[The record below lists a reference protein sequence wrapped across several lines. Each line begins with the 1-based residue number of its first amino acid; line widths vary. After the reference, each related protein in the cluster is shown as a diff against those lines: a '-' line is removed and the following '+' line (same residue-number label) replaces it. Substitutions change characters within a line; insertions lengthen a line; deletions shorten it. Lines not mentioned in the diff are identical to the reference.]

1 MKRIA
6 LITAVVLLV
15 LSFLV
20 ITWQL
25 QSVVYIFLV
34 ALVIAT
40 TLEYPIDALSARGA
54 PRWLAVLV
62 LYGGA
67 IGGLAAIVA
76 FVFAPLVR
84 EIDPFV
90 QEVLNQYGLLENR
103 LAQLADTR
111 RGILIAS
118 LPATQDVAAM
128 IVANPETGIGEGIMA
143 GAQRLLGMAGELA
156 LAVVIAIYWSMDS
169 TRFERLWLSL
179 LPATRRTRMRRFWG
193 RLERNVG
200 AYVRSEI
207 LQTLLA
213 GALLTLLYLL
223 IGVEY
228 PFLLATLVAL
238 TWLVPIYG
246 GALALIIAAVV
257 GAFAGWPTAA
267 LTTGATLLVLAVMEY
282 VVQPRLIRGRR
293 YWGIL
298 AVILM
303 LALGDAFGLIGI
315 LIAPPVALI
324 AQMLIDAILDRD
336 QAFVDEPNEDPLATV
351 RSDLEA
357 IKLRLATEAEALPAP
372 VNDLVTR
379 LDRLIVAAETTA
391 RDQSFS
397 SESK

>member
-1 MKRIA
+1 MKRVA
-6 LITAVVLLV
+6 LITAIVLLV
-15 LSFLV
+15 LSLLAV
-20 ITWQL
+20 TWQL

-34 ALVIAT
+34 ALVIAM
-40 TLEYPIDALSARGA
+40 TLEQPIDMLSARGV
-54 PRWLAVLV
+54 PRWLAVLT

-67 IGGLAAIVA
+67 IAGLTAVAAFIA
-76 FVFAPLVR
+76 TPLMR

-111 RGILIAS
+111 RGILIAN
-118 LPATQDVAAM
+118 LPTTQDIAVM
-128 IVANPETGIGEGIMA
+128 IVTNPETGIGEGIMA

-179 LPATRRTRMRRFWG
+179 LPATRRTRARRFWG

-200 AYVRSEI
+200 AYVRSEL

-213 GALLTLLYLL
+213 GALLTLLYVL

-228 PFLLATLVAL
+228 PFLLAALVAL

-257 GAFAGWPTAA
+257 GSFAGLPTAA
-267 LTTGATLLVLAVMEY
+267 LTVGATLLVLVVMEFM
-282 VVQPRLIRGRR
+282 VQPRLIRSRR

-315 LIAPPVALI
+315 LIAPPVAFI
-324 AQMLIDAILDRD
+324 VQMLIDAILDRD
-336 QAFVDEPNEDPLATV
+336 QAFVDEPDEAPLAAV
-351 RSDLEA
+351 RNNLDGLKQRLALEVEPPPAPLSDLVV
-357 IKLRLATEAEALPAP
+357 RLE
-372 VNDLVTR
+372 
-379 LDRLIVAAETTA
+379 RLIVDAETTA
-391 RDQSFS
+391 RDQAFS
-397 SESK
+397 TQNK

>member
-1 MKRIA
+1 MKRVA
-6 LITAVVLLV
+6 LITAIVLLV
-15 LSFLV
+15 LSLLAV
-20 ITWQL
+20 TWQL

-34 ALVIAT
+34 ALVIAM
-40 TLEYPIDALSARGA
+40 TLEQPIDMLSARGV
-54 PRWLAVLV
+54 PRWLAVLT

-67 IGGLAAIVA
+67 IAGLTAVAAFIA
-76 FVFAPLVR
+76 TPLMR

-111 RGILIAS
+111 RGILIAN
-118 LPATQDVAAM
+118 LPTTQDIAVM
-128 IVANPETGIGEGIMA
+128 IVTNPETGIGEGIMA

-179 LPATRRTRMRRFWG
+179 LPATRRTRARRFWG

-200 AYVRSEI
+200 AYVRSEL

-213 GALLTLLYLL
+213 GALLTLLYVL

-228 PFLLATLVAL
+228 PFLLAALVAL

-257 GAFAGWPTAA
+257 GSFAGLPTAA
-267 LTTGATLLVLAVMEY
+267 LTVGATLLVLVVMEFM
-282 VVQPRLIRGRR
+282 VQPRLIRSRR

-315 LIAPPVALI
+315 LIAPPVAFI
-324 AQMLIDAILDRD
+324 VQMLIDAILDRD
-336 QAFVDEPNEDPLATV
+336 QAFVDEPDEAPLAAV
-351 RSDLEA
+351 RNDLDGLKQRLALEVEPPPAPLSDLVV
-357 IKLRLATEAEALPAP
+357 RLE
-372 VNDLVTR
+372 
-379 LDRLIVAAETTA
+379 RLIVDAETTA
-391 RDQSFS
+391 RDQAFS
-397 SESK
+397 TQNK